1 MILEWQV
8 FYMKDI
14 FSEYGWM
21 IIAVAIVII
30 VLLFTSPLGDAITK
44 NIMKIVT
51 DFNGKVTSGINGWNL
66 PTSVPGK

>member
-1 MILEWQV
+1 
-8 FYMKDI
+8 MKDI

-51 DFNGKVTSGINGWNL
+51 DFNGKVTSGISGWNL

>member
-1 MILEWQV
+1 
-8 FYMKDI
+8 MKDI

-30 VLLFTSPLGDAITK
+30 VLLFTTPLGKAITD
-44 NIMKIVT
+44 NISTIVNS
-51 DFNGKVTSGINGWNL
+51 FNTKVTTGINNWSL